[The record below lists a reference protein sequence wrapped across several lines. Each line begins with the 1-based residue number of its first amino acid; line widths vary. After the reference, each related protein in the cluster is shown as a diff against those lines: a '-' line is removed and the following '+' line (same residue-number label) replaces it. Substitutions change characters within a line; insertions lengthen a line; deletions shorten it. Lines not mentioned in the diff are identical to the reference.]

1 MSPVSLF
8 LILAVAFCT
17 VATQLLLK
25 NIGPQVAQIIP
36 ELSLSNFSKVI
47 ILASTQPKVIMA
59 ISLQGLGFLM
69 WIIVLSREQAGMAL
83 GLGGASVYLLTAI
96 AEWALYDTQ
105 LSLVKICALTLISV
119 GAILLAVASK

>member
-1 MSPVSLF
+1 MSPVSLL

-25 NIGPQVAQIIP
+25 NIGPQVAQLIP
-36 ELSLSNFSKVI
+36 EFSLSHFSKVI
-47 ILASTQPKVIMA
+47 ILASTQPKVIVA

-69 WIIVLSREQAGMAL
+69 WIIVLSREQAGIAL

-96 AEWALYDTQ
+96 AEWAMYDTQ
-105 LSLVKICALTLISV
+105 LSFAKICALTLISV
-119 GAILLAVASK
+119 GAILLAVASR